1 MVTVSEQTVHLGAL
15 EESAEG
21 FRLRGEEPA
30 FGYWTLALRG
40 DRASLSL
47 HVHNLRPLQENDR
60 YVYQAWLV
68 PAEGGSGQQ
77 GQPVP
82 LPPFNT
88 STDGSGFCTVLPP
101 QGDIALGAGARV
113 IVTAEPRVP
122 DPDRGATT
130 VLGGS
135 WATLQPIPAA
145 QPGAPAVDLFARQD
159 QPATSVTAPPAREAQ
174 QAQEIL
180 VPVHPLARGG
190 GGTAIFDFTHDGLVV
205 TLHDVP
211 GPEVYG
217 GDPVTS
223 RPFNVYAGWLVK
235 RESGDVAP
243 LGFFRK
249 VWPGAYR
256 LQARGAAPLAAF
268 DTLLV
273 SAEDR
278 AGAFDPLNRRAFSTA
293 YSPSALPAAG
303 AGQRV

>member
-1 MVTVSEQTVHLGAL
+1 
-15 EESAEG
+15 
-21 FRLRGEEPA
+21 
-30 FGYWTLALRG
+30 ALRG

-68 PAEGGSGQQ
+68 PAEGGSGGEGQPGQQ

-88 STDGSGFCTVLPP
+88 STDGSGFCTVLPAM
-101 QGDIALGAGARV
+101 GTIALGAGARV
-113 IVTAEPRVP
+113 VVTAEPRVP

-130 VLGGS
+130 VLSGS
-135 WATLQPIPAA
+135 WATLQPVPAA
-145 QPGAPAVDLFARQD
+145 PGGVQPGGPG
-159 QPATSVTAPPAREAQ
+159 REAQ

-180 VPVHPLARGG
+180 APIHPLAHGG

-249 VWPGAYR
+249 VWPGTYR
-256 LQARGAAPLAAF
+256 LQARRAAPLAAF